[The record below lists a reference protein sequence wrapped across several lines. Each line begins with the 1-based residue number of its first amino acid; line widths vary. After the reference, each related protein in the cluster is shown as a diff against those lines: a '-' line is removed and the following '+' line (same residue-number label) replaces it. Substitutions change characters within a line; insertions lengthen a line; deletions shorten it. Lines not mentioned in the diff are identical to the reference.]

1 MAQDLF
7 APFPTAH
14 ATAPMRPTSE
24 GMAGMAE
31 TKTDTGTTRS
41 SSPTASGGAEVAVA
55 SEAALATVAPLA
67 VAAER
72 GHTSIAD
79 GVVAKIAGLAAR
91 GTVGVYA
98 LGRGTARA
106 FGAVRE
112 RIPGAKPNVAQGVSV
127 EVGTRQCAVDLALVV
142 EYGVPIAELAA
153 EVRDNVITAL
163 ERMTGLEVVEVN
175 IAVDDIHIHGDRDER
190 RVE

>member
-1 MAQDLF
+1 
-7 APFPTAH
+7 
-14 ATAPMRPTSE
+14 
-24 GMAGMAE
+24 MAE
-31 TKTDTGTTRS
+31 TKTDTGTTRGA
-41 SSPTASGGAEVAVA
+41 SPAASGGAEVAVA
-55 SEAALATVAPLA
+55 DEAFALDTVAPLA

-72 GHTSIAD
+72 GHTRIAD

-91 GTVGVYA
+91 DTAGVHA

-127 EVGTRQCAVDLALVV
+127 EVGTRQCAVDVALVV
-142 EYGVPIAELAA
+142 DYGVPIAELAA
-153 EVRDNVITAL
+153 EVRDNIITAL
-163 ERMTGLEVVEVN
+163 EGMTGLEVVAVD
-175 IAVDDIHIHGDRDER
+175 IAVDDIHIGDDRDER

>member
-1 MAQDLF
+1 
-7 APFPTAH
+7 
-14 ATAPMRPTSE
+14 
-24 GMAGMAE
+24 MAE
-31 TKTDTGTTRS
+31 TKTDTGTTRG
-41 SSPTASGGAEVAVA
+41 TAPAASAGGEVAVVDE
-55 SEAALATVAPLA
+55 SSALATAAPLA

-72 GHTSIAD
+72 GHTRIAD
-79 GVVAKIAGLAAR
+79 NVVAKIAGPAAR
-91 GTVGVYA
+91 GTDGVHA

-127 EVGTRQCAVDLALVV
+127 EVGARQCAVDLALVV

-163 ERMTGLEVVEVN
+163 ERMTGLEVVAVD
-175 IAVDDIHIHGDRDER
+175 IAVDDIHIPHDDHDER

>member
-1 MAQDLF
+1 MAD
-7 APFPTAH
+7 
-14 ATAPMRPTSE
+14 
-24 GMAGMAE
+24 MAE

-41 SSPTASGGAEVAVA
+41 TSPAASGSAEVAVA
-55 SEAALATVAPLA
+55 DDTSALATTAPLA
-67 VAAER
+67 LAAER
-72 GHTSIAD
+72 GHTHIAD

-91 GTVGVYA
+91 GTGGVHA

-127 EVGTRQCAVDLALVV
+127 EVGTRQCAVDMALVV

-163 ERMTGLEVVEVN
+163 EGMTGLEVVEVN
-175 IAVDDIHIHGDRDER
+175 IAVDDIHIGDDRDER